1 MSSSDLRHPAS
12 LLPRSF
18 HNRELLNLMCSPVS
32 YEMIRYIA
40 IQTTRVIKLADEPAP
55 QATLPTPPHTPHKTS
70 FDQDQQ
76 GQPQPQASN
85 LPSLQDFIIFICQS
99 SHVQVPTLLATLIYL
114 ERLRTKLPKMAKG
127 TLPFLTAYTH
137 LFHALQPSSSPM
149 SSCTYVDGP
158 LGMPCTRHR
167 VFLATLIVAAKYLND
182 SSPKNKNWVNYA
194 RLFELAEVNLMEKQ
208 LLFLLNYDLRFDE
221 EEALQQF
228 APFLPNGSK
237 IRAAAEST
245 AKETRAAAVNR
256 AKARVQAHIAVPPTS
271 DADAPSLPSPA
282 ASLTSVQSFVKRF
295 SSQYLSVPA
304 TDKDESRPCILS
316 RASSSS
322 TLSSRSHSGE
332 SEGGLTCDSG
342 SSSPSSM
349 GSSDTG
355 SDQEFE
361 VEIEDVTMTEDDD
374 ARRPMN
380 YTLQPISAAA
390 YVYRHRQGRKVS
402 AASTCT
408 VKSDATVGGA
418 TTDIQHR
425 LAMRDSLE
433 RSDSEGSS
441 PASPQQVHESL
452 LHGRHGSGRGG
463 SRMPSYSS
471 AGQLR
476 EGGHGSVMPSAT
488 MPAIAR
494 AAASGNFLSRMWA
507 ATKGQAV
514 AEKDS
519 ADLEAHAGGY
529 RRLTPSK
536 SVLFRTQQQMEV

>member
-40 IQTTRVIKLADEPAP
+40 LQTTRVIKLADEPAP
-55 QATLPTPPHTPHKTS
+55 QANLPTPPHTPHKTS

-76 GQPQPQASN
+76 GQAQPQASN

-114 ERLRTKLPKMAKG
+114 ERLRTKLPKMAK
-127 TLPFLTAYTH
+127 
-137 LFHALQPSSSPM
+137 
-149 SSCTYVDGP
+149 
-158 LGMPCTRHR
+158 GMPCTRHR

-433 RSDSEGSS
+433 RSDSERSS

-519 ADLEAHAGGY
+519 ADLEAHTGGY